1 MIIADVIRFAVIEM
15 IGKAAEMIIID
26 EILHVFLKFTITD
39 S

>member
-15 IGKAAEMIIID
+15 ICKAAKMIVVD
-26 EILHVFLKFTITD
+26 EILHVFLEFTITN